1 MTTYTKIK
9 WLISL
14 FTIIKSIKIHR
25 RYKFSLVRK
34 DDRTVLY
41 EWFESD
47 KKKGQCSSL
56 GPGKKTVSYDETAL
70 GTDKNDELA
79 LKSPTYLLMTQIS
92 LPSK

>member
-56 GPGKKTVSYDETAL
+56 GPGKKNCV
-70 GTDKNDELA
+70 
-79 LKSPTYLLMTQIS
+79 I
-92 LPSK
+92 